1 MNSTKTAIS
10 LQKSLLDRV
19 DTLAQELDISR
30 SRLFTLAVEDF
41 IQRHK
46 NQKLFEAIN
55 SAYDDTSD
63 PEEQIMLQK
72 MRRKHKELV
81 KEQW

>member
-46 NQKLFEAIN
+46 NQKFLEAIN

>member
-10 LQKSLLDRV
+10 LQKSLLNRV
-19 DTLAQELDISR
+19 DTLAQELDITR

-46 NQKLFEAIN
+46 NQKILEAIN
-55 SAYDDTSD
+55 AAYDDTSD
-63 PEEQIMLQK
+63 LEEQIMLQK

>member
-41 IQRHK
+41 IQCHK
-46 NQKLFEAIN
+46 NQKLLEAIN
-55 SAYDDTSD
+55 STYDDTSD

-81 KEQW
+81 KKQW

>member
-46 NQKLFEAIN
+46 NQKLLEAIN

>member
-19 DTLAQELDISR
+19 DTLAQELDITR
-30 SRLFTLAVEDF
+30 SRLFSLAVENF

-46 NQKLFEAIN
+46 NQKLLEAIN